1 MIPEENNSYNF
12 NIPNEFTEGNL
23 DSFLGN
29 LNEMESDTLSNE
41 SISSLTLDE
50 TTALNPEQSNTTG
63 SIFPVLQSN
72 VLSYETPMEVID
84 EKMGL
89 STPVKSANDFN
100 AKQKGKLLDI
110 NPIIPDRVTDLAKYS
125 EPIKRNPSIQSTMG
139 ERLMFDKFSGDALQ
153 KASNTSTSGI
163 DETSPQ
169 ARPMTASFDSLGVMN
184 SLNSNMPSNRTDYT

>member
-125 EPIKRNPSIQSTMG
+125 EPIKRNPSI
-139 ERLMFDKFSGDALQ
+139 
-153 KASNTSTSGI
+153 
-163 DETSPQ
+163 
-169 ARPMTASFDSLGVMN
+169 
-184 SLNSNMPSNRTDYT
+184 

>member
-110 NPIIPDRVTDLAKYS
+110 NPIIPDRVTDLEKYS

-184 SLNSNMPSNRTDYT
+184 SLNSNMPSNRTNYT